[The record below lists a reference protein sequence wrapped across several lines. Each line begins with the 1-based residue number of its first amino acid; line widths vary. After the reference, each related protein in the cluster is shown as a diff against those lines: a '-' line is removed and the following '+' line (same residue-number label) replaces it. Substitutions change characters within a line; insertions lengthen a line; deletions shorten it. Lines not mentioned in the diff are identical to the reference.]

1 MLDPDATVLPRPRTP
16 AAGVRHSLR
25 AATAQ
30 AHERLD
36 ACARRVNLAD
46 RKSYGQFLQ
55 AQSGPVLALETAL
68 QDFGVARLL
77 PDWPLRSRAAALR
90 HDLDYLRLHTES
102 SAPIRLT
109 SAAQAFGTLYVL
121 EGSRLGA
128 RVLLQQILAAAPALR
143 PATRFLSH
151 GSEHRFWTTFVQ
163 VLEAK
168 VGANDLAECIYGA
181 QQAFALFE
189 AAFMQIFGAAAWFRG
204 CHTGGLF

>member
-1 MLDPDATVLPRPRTP
+1 MLETKTTVLPRPRTP

-46 RKSYGQFLQ
+46 RESYGRFLV
-55 AQSGPVLALETAL
+55 AQSGPVTMLETAL

-77 PDWPLRSRAAALR
+77 PDWPLRSRTAALR
-90 HDLDYLRLHTES
+90 HDLGVLRLNGES
-102 SAPIRLT
+102 LAAIALT

-128 RVLLQQILAAAPALR
+128 RVLLQQILAAAPDLK

-151 GSEHRFWTTFVQ
+151 GSDHRLWTTFLQ
-163 VLEAK
+163 ILEAK
-168 VGANDLAECIYGA
+168 VGANDLAGCIQGA
-181 QQAFALFE
+181 QHAFALFE
-189 AAFMQIFGAAAWFRG
+189 DSFMQVLG
-204 CHTGGLF
+204 TTS